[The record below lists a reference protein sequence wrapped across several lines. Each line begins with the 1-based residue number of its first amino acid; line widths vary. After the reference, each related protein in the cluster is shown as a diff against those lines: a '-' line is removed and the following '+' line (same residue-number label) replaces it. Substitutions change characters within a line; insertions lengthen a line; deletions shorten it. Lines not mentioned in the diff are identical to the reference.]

1 MQQSSVLRRTPGSFN
16 LRDRISKPGRPS
28 KELQNEIKNLLN
40 GCSPHDIIEHSPPE
54 SLLPLLSC
62 LIRLKSSDE
71 EIYTFA
77 SLREFS
83 EFTAKCRK
91 SAGPGKLIQSLP
103 HEAASEYS
111 TLLETFQTI
120 ILRERASFDVLRF
133 IFKEELGVGESSH
146 ETKKMVLMVIA
157 DLPFNVTN
165 WTNIWVG
172 LIQGLWGG
180 IWQAT
185 LFVRRL
191 RDGKV
196 LGKNTE
202 WMPHVARE
210 MQWVQWQIK
219 RRAEE
224 TDDRNL
230 RLRIQGSVGQNG
242 LASRPSQDGHTGR
255 RESLD
260 AVSDTNILNV
270 RPPSILISP
279 PSPKQNLDVAMPAPN
294 IPAKQ
299 SADQRGFPVHV
310 REQRRPKVIY
320 YSPSPPKSK
329 PKPSSNVLP
338 VTKPKPSEIDV
349 MIGKYAQ
356 LPRVKYDQEEQIR
369 QELARQQRSEE
380 EFNVRLRKK
389 YHEARIKEILDE
401 MAKDSGLI
409 VEGKAAKRKRDED
422 DEAGKI
428 KRAGAIAELNELH
441 RRLLEHEKELEDN
454 SFENWAGKLLVEETD
469 GEEEEEICFGEM
481 FLKIVL
487 IPPGV
492 LSARRRVDRSVSIAL
507 GIVPAACTLRSSI
520 PAACN
525 LMQSIVNAAK
535 PAASAVA
542 TEPPVILTDS
552 SDPISTSSPGNNSSG
567 TSVWLNF
574 NVEWRKEQS

>member
-40 GCSPHDIIEHSPPE
+40 GCSPHDIIEHSSPE

-62 LIRLKSSDE
+62 FIRLKSSDE
-71 EIYTFA
+71 EICTFA
-77 SLREFS
+77 SLCEFS
-83 EFTAKCRK
+83 EFTTKCRK
-91 SAGPGKLIQSLP
+91 SAGPGKIIQYLP
-103 HEAASEYS
+103 HETASKYS

-120 ILRERASFDVLRF
+120 ILRERTSFDVLRF
-133 IFKEELGVGESSH
+133 IFKEELGVDESSH

-180 IWQAT
+180 IWQTT

-191 RDGKV
+191 RGGKV
-196 LGKNTE
+196 LGKNIE
-202 WMPHVARE
+202 WIPHVARE
-210 MQWVQWQIK
+210 MQWAQWQIK
-219 RRAEE
+219 RKAEE

-230 RLRIQGSVGQNG
+230 RLRIQG
-242 LASRPSQDGHTGR
+242 
-255 RESLD
+255 
-260 AVSDTNILNV
+260 
-270 RPPSILISP
+270 PPPILISP
-279 PSPKQNLDVAMPAPN
+279 PSPKQNLEVVMPAPK

-299 SADQRGFPVHV
+299 SANQRRFPVHV

-329 PKPSSNVLP
+329 PKPGPNALS

-389 YHEARIKEILDE
+389 YHEAKIKEKLDE
-401 MAKDSGLI
+401 MAKDTGLI

-422 DEAGKI
+422 NEAGKI

-469 GEEEEEICFGEM
+469 REEDEE
-481 FLKIVL
+481 
-487 IPPGV
+487 
-492 LSARRRVDRSVSIAL
+492 
-507 GIVPAACTLRSSI
+507 T
-520 PAACN
+520 
-525 LMQSIVNAAK
+525 
-535 PAASAVA
+535 
-542 TEPPVILTDS
+542 
-552 SDPISTSSPGNNSSG
+552 
-567 TSVWLNF
+567 W
-574 NVEWRKEQS
+574 

>member
-28 KELQNEIKNLLN
+28 KELQNEIKYLLN
-40 GCSPHDIIEHSPPE
+40 GCPPHYIIEHSSPE

-71 EIYTFA
+71 EICTFA

-83 EFTAKCRK
+83 EFTTKCRK
-91 SAGPGKLIQSLP
+91 SAGPGKIVQSLP

-111 TLLETFQTI
+111 TLLETFQTM
-120 ILRERASFDVLRF
+120 ILRERTSFDVLRF
-133 IFKEELGVGESSH
+133 IFKEELGVDESSH

-196 LGKNTE
+196 LGKNME

-210 MQWVQWQIK
+210 MQWAQWQIK
-219 RRAEE
+219 RRAGEM
-224 TDDRNL
+224 DDGNL
-230 RLRIQGSVGQNG
+230 RLQIQGAVGQNG
-242 LASRPSQDGHTGR
+242 LASRPSQDGHPGR
-255 RESLD
+255 RESLG
-260 AVSDTNILNV
+260 AVSDTKILDV
-270 RPPSILISP
+270 RLPPILTPPILISP
-279 PSPKQNLDVAMPAPN
+279 PSPKQNLEVAIPAPKV
-294 IPAKQ
+294 PAKQ
-299 SADQRGFPVHV
+299 SADQRRFPVHV
-310 REQRRPKVIY
+310 GEQRRPKVIY

-329 PKPSSNVLP
+329 PKPGSNVLP
-338 VTKPKPSEIDV
+338 AAKPKLSEIDI

-356 LPRVKYDQEEQIR
+356 LPRVKYDQEKQIR

-380 EFNVRLRKK
+380 EFNIRLRKK
-389 YHEARIKEILDE
+389 YHEARIKEKLDE
-401 MAKDSGLI
+401 MAKDTGLI

-422 DEAGKI
+422 DEAAKI

-469 GEEEEEICFGEM
+469 GEEEEE
-481 FLKIVL
+481 
-487 IPPGV
+487 
-492 LSARRRVDRSVSIAL
+492 
-507 GIVPAACTLRSSI
+507 T
-520 PAACN
+520 
-525 LMQSIVNAAK
+525 
-535 PAASAVA
+535 
-542 TEPPVILTDS
+542 
-552 SDPISTSSPGNNSSG
+552 
-567 TSVWLNF
+567 W
-574 NVEWRKEQS
+574 

>member
-16 LRDRISKPGRPS
+16 LRDRISKPDRSS

-40 GCSPHDIIEHSPPE
+40 GSSPHDIIEHSPPE

-71 EIYTFA
+71 EICTFA
-77 SLREFS
+77 SLCEFS
-83 EFTAKCRK
+83 EFTAKYRK

-120 ILRERASFDVLRF
+120 ILP
-133 IFKEELGVGESSH
+133 
-146 ETKKMVLMVIA
+146 

-196 LGKNTE
+196 LGKNME
-202 WMPHVARE
+202 WMPNVARE

-230 RLRIQGSVGQNG
+230 RLRIQESVGQNG

-260 AVSDTNILNV
+260 AVSDTNILDV
-270 RPPSILISP
+270 RPPPILISP
-279 PSPKQNLDVAMPAPN
+279 PSPKQNLDVAMPAPK

-338 VTKPKPSEIDV
+338 VTKPKLSEIDV

-389 YHEARIKEILDE
+389 YHEARIKEKLDE

-454 SFENWAGKLLVEETD
+454 SFENWAGNLLVEETD
-469 GEEEEEICFGEM
+469 GEEEEE
-481 FLKIVL
+481 
-487 IPPGV
+487 
-492 LSARRRVDRSVSIAL
+492 
-507 GIVPAACTLRSSI
+507 T
-520 PAACN
+520 
-525 LMQSIVNAAK
+525 
-535 PAASAVA
+535 
-542 TEPPVILTDS
+542 
-552 SDPISTSSPGNNSSG
+552 
-567 TSVWLNF
+567 W
-574 NVEWRKEQS
+574 

>member
-16 LRDRISKPGRPS
+16 LRDRISKPDRSS

-40 GCSPHDIIEHSPPE
+40 GSSPHDIIEHSPPE

-71 EIYTFA
+71 EICTFA
-77 SLREFS
+77 SLCEFS
-83 EFTAKCRK
+83 EFTAKYRK

-120 ILRERASFDVLRF
+120 ILRERTSFDVLRF
-133 IFKEELGVGESSH
+133 IFKGELGVDESSH

-196 LGKNTE
+196 LGKNME
-202 WMPHVARE
+202 WMPNVARE

-230 RLRIQGSVGQNG
+230 RLRIQESVGQNG

-260 AVSDTNILNV
+260 AVSDTNILDV
-270 RPPSILISP
+270 RPPPILISP
-279 PSPKQNLDVAMPAPN
+279 PSPKQNLDVAMPAPK

-299 SADQRGFPVHV
+299 SADQRGFPVH
-310 REQRRPKVIY
+310 
-320 YSPSPPKSK
+320 

-338 VTKPKPSEIDV
+338 VTKPKLSEIDV

-389 YHEARIKEILDE
+389 YHEARIKEKLDE

-454 SFENWAGKLLVEETD
+454 SFENWAGNLLVEETD
-469 GEEEEEICFGEM
+469 GEEEEE
-481 FLKIVL
+481 
-487 IPPGV
+487 
-492 LSARRRVDRSVSIAL
+492 
-507 GIVPAACTLRSSI
+507 T
-520 PAACN
+520 
-525 LMQSIVNAAK
+525 
-535 PAASAVA
+535 
-542 TEPPVILTDS
+542 
-552 SDPISTSSPGNNSSG
+552 
-567 TSVWLNF
+567 W
-574 NVEWRKEQS
+574 